1 MKKYSLLS
9 NYRYVMTPI
18 VKHEKV
24 FFAEWV
30 LSIIVSVLVPITG
43 SMLSAFIVWLLGT
56 THPIAM
62 IIIAITVAF
71 LFYGMINAIQDY
83 IISKGGWSRPTVRTK
98 YFTMAAIEKMMRM
111 PLESAEDPDVILAKE
126 RAGQAADGGSRAG
139 VEPLIY
145 ASAELLSA
153 ICGFVAYLIII
164 GTIHPLIMVG
174 LLVIGIISAIISRIP
189 NMYYMKIKNELAKE
203 RVTINYLSRTINDSS
218 TGKDI
223 RAFSLS
229 DYLIGKYDESIRRTR
244 RYDAKYTAVK
254 VIFSI
259 ADLILY
265 AAADIVCYRYLI
277 NMMKNGLSI
286 TMFVFYIGIV
296 FGISQWIKEIADNYV
311 LCVDSSKVICD
322 YREYM
327 EHDND
332 RIDKNLVPDSGFD
345 KIDIVFDHV
354 SYKYTHSDRYVLNDV
369 SFHIGAGEH
378 MALVGLNGAGKS
390 TIAKLISGL
399 YLPTEGNIYI
409 NGINTK
415 DIDRKAYYGKISAVF
430 QETLVLSYTIAENV
444 ALSEEYNKDRVI
456 TALTKAGLMDKV
468 NTLPYGIDTY
478 IGQDINEEGINLSG
492 GERQKLLLARALYRN
507 PAFIIFDE
515 PTAALDALAESEIY
529 ELCDE
534 RLGGITSLFISHRL
548 ASTRFC
554 KEIILLEEG
563 KIVELGNHDELMAK
577 KNEYYKLFEIQSKYY
592 KEEVSS
598 DVN

>member
-9 NYRYVMTPI
+9 NYTYAMTPI

-24 FFAEWV
+24 FFAEWI
-30 LSIIVSVLVPITG
+30 LSIIMSVLVPIAG
-43 SMLSAFIVWLLGT
+43 SMLSAFVVWLLGT
-56 THPIAM
+56 THPILM
-62 IIIAITVAF
+62 VVIAITIVF
-71 LFYGMINAIQDY
+71 LLYGVINAAQDY
-83 IISKGGWSRPTVRTK
+83 VFGKGGWSRPMVRVTH
-98 YFTMAAIEKMMRM
+98 FAMPVIEKMLRM
-111 PLESAEDPDVILAKE
+111 PLEDAENSDVILAKE
-126 RAGQAADGGSRAG
+126 KAEQASDGGSNRG
-139 VEPLIY
+139 IEPLML
-145 ASAELLSA
+145 ASARLISA
-153 ICGFVAYLIII
+153 VIGFVSYLIII
-164 GTIHPLIMVG
+164 GTIHPLIMVASLMVG
-174 LLVIGIISAIISRIP
+174 IVGALIGRIP
-189 NMYYMKIKNELAKE
+189 NRYYMKVRDELAKE
-203 RVTINYLSRTINDSS
+203 RVTMNYISRKIDDTS

-223 RAFSLS
+223 RAFSMS
-229 DYLIGKYDESIRRTR
+229 DYLIRKYDESIGRTR
-244 RYDAKYTAVK
+244 KYDAKYTFVK
-254 VIFSI
+254 CACSI
-259 ADLILY
+259 ADMLLY
-265 AAADIVCYRYLI
+265 AAVDIVCYMYLI

-311 LCVDSSKVICD
+311 SCVNSSKVIGG

-327 EHDND
+327 ELGNE
-332 RIDKNLVPDSGFD
+332 RVEKSIVPDDGFNV
-345 KIDIVFDHV
+345 IDIVFDHV
-354 SYKYTHSDRYVLNDV
+354 SYKYTHSDRYVLKDV
-369 SFHIGAGEH
+369 SFHVERGDHI
-378 MALVGLNGAGKS
+378 ALVGLNGAGKS

-415 DIDRKAYYGKISAVF
+415 DIDRKAYYDKVSAIF

-444 ALSEEYNKDRVI
+444 ALSIDYDKDRVI
-456 TALTKAGLMDKV
+456 EAITKAGLMDKV

-478 IGQDINEEGINLSG
+478 IGQDISEEGINLSG

-529 ELCDE
+529 ELCDK
-534 RLGGITSLFISHRL
+534 RLENITSLFISHRL

-554 KEIILLEEG
+554 KEIILLEDG
-563 KIVELGNHDELMAK
+563 KIAELGSHEELMEK

-598 DVN
+598 DVD